1 MNLSIALTGKRQTSK
16 PYSPCWKWFKY
27 AILESTHTNADGH
40 WISPGGINKGIYIY
54 IYTSMQQKQRMCRT
68 RMSFLKNSLAQD
80 KQKGLMNN

>member
-27 AILESTHTNADGH
+27 A
-40 WISPGGINKGIYIY
+40 
-54 IYTSMQQKQRMCRT
+54 MQQKQRMCRT